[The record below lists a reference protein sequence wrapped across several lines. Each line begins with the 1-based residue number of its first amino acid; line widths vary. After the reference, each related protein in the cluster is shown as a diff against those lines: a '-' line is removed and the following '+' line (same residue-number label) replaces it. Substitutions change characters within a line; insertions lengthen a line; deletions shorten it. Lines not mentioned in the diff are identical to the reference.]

1 MNKKFMLLPLMAGFF
16 VMGFGDIIGTVMN
29 QVKVECADHA
39 DILSWLMPLFAYVW
53 FLVISIPTGV
63 LAGRIGRKNTVL
75 FSLAVSVAA
84 MTVPIFASAERWYL
98 YVVAFALVGIGN
110 TIIQAALP
118 ALMANVIEPSQLT
131 SRISL
136 GQFVKAVCA
145 VLTPVFVYLTAT
157 VLGNWRH
164 LFPLYGML
172 TVGAAVWLWLTK
184 IPNERDVGATRSC
197 ASSVAEEISPERS
210 EPRKRSLEVCDPPVH
225 VTTFAGCFAML
236 KEPYVAAMTAGI
248 LFSVGADVGFSVA
261 IPEYLKNVFKVDV
274 NIAGLGATVY
284 FVAKTVAA
292 FAGALVFARLSP
304 AKCFPWCM
312 GLGLLSTLAIPFV
325 STPFAFLAVIAI
337 VALLTA
343 NSFGMCMGL
352 AIERFPDKA
361 NEISSLMVMAI
372 VGGGIVSA
380 VLGVAQSAFG
390 TAGIVATLCVCIAY
404 LFVLGLFASRSRNV
418 V

>member
-29 QVKVECADHA
+29 QVKAECVDHA

-63 LAGRIGRKNTVL
+63 LAGRIGRKNAVL
-75 FSLAVSVAA
+75 VSLAVSVAA

-136 GQFVKAVCA
+136 GQFVKAICA

-164 LFPLYGML
+164 LFPLYGVL
-172 TVGAAVWLWLTK
+172 TVGAAIWLWLTK
-184 IPNERDVGATRSC
+184 IPDERGDVGSGGLIETAL
-197 ASSVAEEISPERS
+197 PEDGEQGRAVS
-210 EPRKRSLEVCDPPVH
+210 MKPPSA
-225 VTTFAGCFAML
+225 TTFAGCFAML

-312 GLGLLSTLAIPFV
+312 GLGLAATLAIPFV

-404 LFVLGLFASRSRNV
+404 LFVLGLFAARNRNV